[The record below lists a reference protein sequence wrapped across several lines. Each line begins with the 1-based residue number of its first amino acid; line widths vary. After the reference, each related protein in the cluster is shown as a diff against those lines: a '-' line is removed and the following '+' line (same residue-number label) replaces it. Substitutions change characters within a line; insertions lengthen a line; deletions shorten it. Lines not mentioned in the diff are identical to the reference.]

1 MSKKILVFGGFF
13 LSFFCPNYL
22 LLAAEENNQQVQP
35 VQNQYP
41 QELIDGYM
49 NGCVQGASQ
58 KNEQGE
64 GLSEEVANSLC
75 TCTINK
81 FQAKYST
88 EEFLQMVQD
97 AQVNGNT
104 QAADRLNETAFSCAT
119 EILGDG

>member
-1 MSKKILVFGGFF
+1 MFKKIFAFGGFF
-13 LSFFCPNYL
+13 LSFFCQNCIIL
-22 LLAAEENNQQVQP
+22 AEESTQQVQP

-49 NGCVQGASQ
+49 SGCVRGASQ
-58 KNEQGE
+58 KNEQGQ

-104 QAADRLNETAFSCAT
+104 QAASSLNETAFSCAT
-119 EILGDG
+119 EVLGDG